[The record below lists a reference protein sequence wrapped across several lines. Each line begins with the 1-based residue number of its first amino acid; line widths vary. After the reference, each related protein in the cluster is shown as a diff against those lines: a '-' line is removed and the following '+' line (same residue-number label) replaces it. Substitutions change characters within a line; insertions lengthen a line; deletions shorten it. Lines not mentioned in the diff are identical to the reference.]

1 MKKII
6 NKERRIYM
14 KLSKLRLSEIR
25 KIYYVEIEGNIE
37 EITVYNLFGEERQ
50 QLKDIITKEMG
61 EDTTGKDLM
70 NLIYEKAFNL
80 ATDIE
85 IDDELIDSINKGNK
99 ELMLIAQ
106 DVEEIVG
113 EIVMEVLLEKQ
124 LLIEQMQSLALTKK
138 ILLGTEKL
146 DLINKDC
153 EKLEGEIKEMKKG
166 D

>member
-1 MKKII
+1 
-6 NKERRIYM
+6 M
-14 KLSKLRLSEIR
+14 KLSELKLQEIR

-37 EITVYNLFGEERQ
+37 EMTVYNLFGEEKQ

-70 NLIYEKAFNL
+70 NSIYEKAFNL

-138 ILLGTEKL
+138 MLLETEKL
-146 DLINKDC
+146 DLINRDC

>member
-1 MKKII
+1 
-6 NKERRIYM
+6 M
-14 KLSKLRLSEIR
+14 KLSDLKLQEIR

-80 ATDIE
+80 ATDVE
-85 IDDELIDSINKGNK
+85 IDDELIDSISKGNK

-124 LLIEQMQSLALTKK
+124 LLIEQMQLLALTKK
-138 ILLGTEKL
+138 ILLETEKL
-146 DLINKDC
+146 DLINRDC

>member
-1 MKKII
+1 
-6 NKERRIYM
+6 M
-14 KLSKLRLSEIR
+14 KLSDLKLSEIR
-25 KIYYVEIEGNIE
+25 KIYYVEIKGNIE

-50 QLKDIITKEMG
+50 QLKNMVTKEME

-138 ILLGTEKL
+138 MLLETEKL
-146 DLINKDC
+146 DLINRDC
-153 EKLEGEIKEMKKG
+153 EKLEGEIKKMKKG

>member
-1 MKKII
+1 
-6 NKERRIYM
+6 M
-14 KLSKLRLSEIR
+14 KLSDLKLKEIR
-25 KIYYVEIEGNIE
+25 KTYYVEVEGNIE

-138 ILLGTEKL
+138 MLLETEKL
-146 DLINKDC
+146 DLINRDC

>member
-1 MKKII
+1 
-6 NKERRIYM
+6 M

>member
-1 MKKII
+1 
-6 NKERRIYM
+6 M
-14 KLSKLRLSEIR
+14 KLSDLKLSEIR

-50 QLKDIITKEMG
+50 QLKNMVTKEMG

-85 IDDELIDSINKGNK
+85 IDDKLIDSINKGNK

-106 DVEEIVG
+106 DIEEIVG

-138 ILLGTEKL
+138 MLLETEKL
-146 DLINKDC
+146 DLINRDC

>member
-1 MKKII
+1 
-6 NKERRIYM
+6 M
-14 KLSKLRLSEIR
+14 KLSDLKLKEIR
-25 KIYYVEIEGNIE
+25 KTYYVEVEGNIE

-61 EDTTGKDLM
+61 EDTTGKDVM

-138 ILLGTEKL
+138 ILLETEKL
-146 DLINKDC
+146 DLINRDC

>member
-1 MKKII
+1 
-6 NKERRIYM
+6 M
-14 KLSKLRLSEIR
+14 KLSNLKLQEIR

-37 EITVYNLFGEERQ
+37 EIRVYNLFGEERQ
-50 QLKDIITKEMG
+50 QLKNMVTKEMG

-138 ILLGTEKL
+138 MLLETEKL
-146 DLINKDC
+146 DLINRDC

>member
-1 MKKII
+1 
-6 NKERRIYM
+6 M
-14 KLSKLRLSEIR
+14 KLSDLTLQEIR

-50 QLKDIITKEMG
+50 QLKNMVTKEMG

-85 IDDELIDSINKGNK
+85 INDELIDSINKGNK

-138 ILLGTEKL
+138 MLLETEKL
-146 DLINKDC
+146 DLINRDC